1 MSKDSEAG
9 RGSNFLVL
17 TLLIVILVGAGVL
30 LLPVYRNYRMQQEK
44 LLKIRQENKE
54 LRDLLLIRKAEEN
67 ALRNSPEAI
76 EKVAREKFDM
86 TKDGEKVYIFD
97 QPGKK

>member
-1 MSKDSEAG
+1 MSNDSKSG
-9 RGSNFLVL
+9 RGSNYLVL
-17 TLLIVILVGAGVL
+17 TLLIVILIGAGVL
-30 LLPVYRNYRMQQEK
+30 LLPVYRNYRLQQEK
-44 LLKIRQENKE
+44 LSEIRRENKE
-54 LRDLLLIRKAEEN
+54 LRDLLFIRKAEED

-97 QPGKK
+97 KPGKK